1 MPHTLNRL
9 KAFCAAALVGV
20 AAAAPALADLTGT
33 FALSGG
39 QQFVV
44 EYRDADNFRLS
55 VDQAGF
61 ELMRGGELYLG
72 IRNGERYNIMHIGQ
86 MARQMQQFGGSNAL
100 AGLLGGD
107 RDRLPSKAQFEPLGR
122 SETVAGITGEVYAVT
137 THSASGARTEEAVL
151 ARHPQ
156 LETMQAAVLDAA
168 GQTLQL
174 LGPGPAREH
183 GRIIQQIREAGL
195 GAVIRYGAEFE
206 LVELH
211 TDTIAE
217 ARFQLP

>member
-1 MPHTLNRL
+1 MPHLVSRL
-9 KAFCAAALVGV
+9 RALCAAALVWAV
-20 AAAAPALADLTGT
+20 ATPALADLTGT
-33 FALSGG
+33 FALAGG
-39 QQFVV
+39 QQFLV
-44 EYRDADNFRLS
+44 EYRDADHFRLS
-55 VDQAGF
+55 LDGAGF

-86 MARQMQQFGGSNAL
+86 MARQMQQLGGSNAL

-107 RDRLPSKAQFEPLGR
+107 RDRLPSEARFEPLGR
-122 SETVAGITGEVYAVT
+122 TETVAGITGEVYAVT

-151 ARHPQ
+151 ASHPQ

-195 GAVIRYGAEFE
+195 GAVIRYGTEFRLVDLHDDTIPQARFE
-206 LVELH
+206 L
-211 TDTIAE
+211 
-217 ARFQLP
+217 P